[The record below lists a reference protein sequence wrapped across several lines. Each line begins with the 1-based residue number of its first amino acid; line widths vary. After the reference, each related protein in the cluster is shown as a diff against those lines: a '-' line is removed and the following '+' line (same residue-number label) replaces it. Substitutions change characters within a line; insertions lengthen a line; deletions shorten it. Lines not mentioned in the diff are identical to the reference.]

1 MKKII
6 SIILIIA
13 LVISFSSC
21 KNDSIEDQ
29 TTETPELSGEIV
41 NNHSSEIESWLA
53 SSNEE
58 SSKQE
63 TETLSETMTSS
74 VRETT
79 TDVSKP
85 TKLKWQQ
92 KYEETLQKCID
103 DGVLFGAVYV
113 ADTDGDGIP
122 TVAVATNPF
131 WFKIPDMILNYVNG
145 NVAIQGQVEE
155 VASGSG
161 VVKEVYFVK
170 GTNDFVFRSIGN
182 TTGTFTANEYQCV
195 YKLSSYGVYEKSQKE
210 FYITE
215 ELENEYQ
222 AGIAEGNYD
231 ITKYQN
237 YIVSEMNKN
246 LNDVYGKPVSLIR
259 FNDVA
264 KTFLIESEEEINSNQ
279 QKAVDYINKELGIN
293 LVYKP

>member
-6 SIILIIA
+6 SIILIIV

-21 KNDSIEDQ
+21 KNDSIENQ
-29 TTETPELSGEIV
+29 TTETPEISGEIV

-63 TETLSETMTSS
+63 TETLSETMISS

-79 TDVSKP
+79 TDASKP
-85 TKLKWQQ
+85 TKSKWQQ
-92 KYEETLQKCID
+92 EYEETLQKCID

-122 TVAVATNPF
+122 IVAVATNPF

-145 NVAIQGQVEE
+145 NVVIQGQIEE
-155 VASGSG
+155 VGSENA
-161 VVKEVYFVK
+161 VTTEVLFIK
-170 GTNDFVFRSIGN
+170 GTNDFVFRSLGN
-182 TTGTFTANEYQCV
+182 TTGTFTANEFQRI
-195 YKLSSYGVYEKSQKE
+195 YKLTSHGVYESSQRD
-210 FYITE
+210 YYVTE
-215 ELENEYQ
+215 ELEKEYQ
-222 AGIAEGNYD
+222 AGITAGNND
-231 ITKYQN
+231 IRKYQN
-237 YIVSEMNKN
+237 YIIDEMNKDLGN
-246 LNDVYGKPVSLIR
+246 VYGQPITLIR

-264 KTFLIESEEEINSNQ
+264 KTFLIESEDEISSNQ
-279 QKAVDYINKELGIN
+279 QKAVEYLNKKLGIN